1 MRPHPG
7 QEQVLNNPTR
17 FKVVAC
23 GRRWG
28 KTQLGMTHILI
39 QAWMEKKRCWWLTPT
54 RQMASQVW
62 RDLKNSIKPLKNA
75 RISETERRIDFPDG
89 GMIALRSAHNP
100 DNLRGEGLDL
110 VLLDE
115 AAFMPRAIWT
125 AVIRPMLVTTR
136 GEALFLSTPN
146 GHNWFHELYQL
157 GNDPL
162 ETEWQSFNFPTAA
175 NPLIPSAELDNIQ
188 RRAPER
194 VWKSE
199 YLAQFHDA
207 GAQVFR
213 RIRDAIAADQSH
225 APQPGHTYVA
235 GIDWGRNNDF
245 TAIAII
251 DTTDAKMIALERFN
265 QVGWDLQRG
274 RLKQLVDHWKPNI
287 IWAEANSIGEPNI
300 DALIREGIPVRP
312 FVTTAKSKP
321 PLIESLAL
329 AIERGDIR
337 LLNDPVLL
345 HELENYALEKLPRR
359 QLALRRPARQPRR
372 YRHRHR
378 PRLARQPPL
387 STHLRLRLISMP
399 PLSTSPYPFCPR
411 TAGSPTRQPNPTRLS
426 PLSIAM
432 GRGFGGG
439 VGPLC
444 AKFSLCSLWQKNL
457 CALRASVPSVSSV
470 EPTK

>member
-1 MRPHPG
+1 MRKSMRRRKRSNAPNSFTTVKFMRPHPG

-28 KTQLGMTHILI
+28 KTQLGMTHILF

-175 NPLIPSAELDNIQ
+175 NPLIPAAELESIQ

-345 HELENYALEKLPRR
+345 HELENYALEKLPGGSWRYGAPPGSHDDTVIATA
-359 QLALRRPARQPRR
+359 LAWHGS
-372 YRHRHR
+372 RHSA
-378 PRLARQPPL
+378 PIFA
-387 STHLRLRLISMP
+387 
-399 PLSTSPYPFCPR
+399 F
-411 TAGSPTRQPNPTRLS
+411 A
-426 PLSIAM
+426 
-432 GRGFGGG
+432 
-439 VGPLC
+439 
-444 AKFSLCSLWQKNL
+444 
-457 CALRASVPSVSSV
+457 
-470 EPTK
+470 